1 MQARRWTWGLGIAA
15 SIIAVPIGT
24 LGVLGLVREH
34 ALAGEVGHV
43 CAELTAA
50 EERHSRGRTEY
61 LVKYQLVRD
70 GVVYRRSDE
79 TGRTDLWADV
89 TPDDWRR
96 AGASGCVDV
105 VFVPDDP
112 ATNRPARVSA
122 ANDPRA
128 NEIAALAL
136 AGLTLG
142 LFAIA
147 AWRIRVVA
155 RTRVWRLLAFED
167 GVWTVGAEGDER
179 EIREVVR
186 ARLITLPRSR
196 VHVPWRFATDVLE
209 LRLKDGSRVVVTASK
224 EEVLTRAV
232 AALDTRGALK
242 RERAG

>member
-1 MQARRWTWGLGIAA
+1 MKARRWTWGLGIAA
-15 SIIAVPIGT
+15 AIIAIPIGT

-43 CAELTAA
+43 CAEVTAA
-50 EERHSRGRTEY
+50 EERHTRSRTEY
-61 LVKYQLVRD
+61 VVKYRLVRD

-96 AGASGCVDV
+96 ARASGCVDV
-105 VFVPDDP
+105 IFVPDDP
-112 ATNRPARVSA
+112 ATNRPERFRAE
-122 ANDPRA
+122 NDPRG
-128 NEIAALAL
+128 NKIAALVL

-155 RTRVWRLLAFED
+155 RTRVWRLLAFDD
-167 GVWTVGAEGDER
+167 GVWTVAAESDER
-179 EIREVVR
+179 VIHDVVR

-224 EEVLTRAV
+224 EDVLTRAV
-232 AALDTRGALK
+232 AALEKRGALK
-242 RERAG
+242 RKRAG